1 MTVVRDYDAEFEEAA
16 RLIQIKRTKPSV
28 GQRVSDG
35 MGGQK
40 VWTGDRYVDSRSQAG
55 QSATA
60 RANDDEPPP
69 EDLDTPLNAWVRP
82 FVWRDPSTLP
92 RREWLYGRHYIRKF
106 ISATFAPGGVGKS
119 SLVGVEGM
127 AMASCKPLLGVRP
140 ERRLKVAY
148 WNGEDPMEE
157 TERRIGAAC
166 LNYGLGAGD
175 LEEWLFVG
183 SGRDMPLLIA
193 EQTAT
198 GTTILAPSVERV
210 LDTARE
216 FDLDVIIIDPFV
228 SSHAVTE
235 NDNNAIG
242 RVAAEWARI
251 ADKANVAVELVH
263 HVRKAHGP
271 EITVEDGRGAGS
283 LLAAVRSA
291 RVLNQMSKEEA
302 ERAGVERHRS
312 YFRVDNGKANL
323 APPPEG
329 SDWFQMIGV
338 DLDNGDGFNE
348 SDHVGVVTRW
358 SWPDPFDGVQAA
370 DLLAVQRKV
379 DAGVWREN
387 SQAKEWVGHAVAD
400 VLGLDLEDKAAKQKV
415 KALLARWLKE
425 GLLVKVMATDE
436 KSRERPVVEVGKWV
450 VL

>member
-1 MTVVRDYDAEFEEAA
+1 MSAVRDFDAEFNRSAEAMERKLRA
-16 RLIQIKRTKPSV
+16 APVRALRAV
-28 GQRVSDG
+28 DL
-35 MGGQK
+35 
-40 VWTGDRYVDSRSQAG
+40 GDPA
-55 QSATA
+55 
-60 RANDDEPPP
+60 PM
-69 EDLDTPLNAWVRP
+69 DTLPDALNAPLNALVRP
-82 FVWRDPSTLP
+82 FVWRDPASLP

-127 AMASCKPLLGVRP
+127 AMASCKPLLGTCP
-140 ERRLKVAY
+140 HQRLKVAY

-166 LNYGLGAGD
+166 LKYELGASD
-175 LEEWLFVG
+175 LEDWLFVG
-183 SGRDMPLLIA
+183 SGREMPLLIA
-193 EQTAT
+193 EQTPT
-198 GTTILAPSVERV
+198 GTTILAPNVERV

-216 FDLDVIIIDPFV
+216 FGLDVIIIDPFV
-228 SSHAVTE
+228 SCHAVTE

-251 ADKANVAVELVH
+251 AGKANVSVELVH

-271 EITVEDGRGAGS
+271 EITVEDGRGAGA

-338 DLDNGDGFNE
+338 DLENGDTFND

-358 SWPDPFDGVQAA
+358 SWPDPFDGVKAA
-370 DLLAVQRKV
+370 DLLAVQNKI
-379 DAGVWREN
+379 AGGLWREN
-387 SQAKEWVGHAVAD
+387 SQAKEWVGIAIAD
-400 VLGLDLEDKAAKQKV
+400 VLGLALDDRAAKAKV
-415 KALLARWLKE
+415 KGLLSRWLKE

-436 KSRERPVVEVGKWV
+436 KSRERPVVEVGKWCA
-450 VL
+450 LG

>member
-1 MTVVRDYDAEFEEAA
+1 MSNVRQLRVGMTDEEIDTWWDAEAGNPNRREILKAHLLE
-16 RLIQIKRTKPSV
+16 
-28 GQRVSDG
+28 
-35 MGGQK
+35 
-40 VWTGDRYVDSRSQAG
+40 GDP
-55 QSATA
+55 
-60 RANDDEPPP
+60 ANDGLEA
-69 EDLDTPLNAWVRP
+69 PLNAWVRP
-82 FVWRDPSTLP
+82 FVWRDPSSLP
-92 RREWLYGRHYIRKF
+92 RREWLYGRHYIRRF

-140 ERRLKVAY
+140 DQRLKVAY

-166 LNYGLGAGD
+166 LKYGLGADD
-175 LEEWLFVG
+175 LEDWLFVG
-183 SGRDMPLLIA
+183 SGRDMPLVIA

-198 GTTILAPSVERV
+198 GTTILAPNVERV

-216 FDLDVIIIDPFV
+216 FELDVIIIDPFV

-271 EITVEDGRGAGS
+271 EITVEDGRGAGA

-302 ERAGVERHRS
+302 VRAGVERHRS

-329 SDWFQMIGV
+329 SDWFQMVSV
-338 DLDNGDGFNE
+338 DLDNGDTFNE
-348 SDHVGVVTRW
+348 SDQVGVVTRW
-358 SWPDPFDGVQAA
+358 KWPDPFDGVKAA
-370 DLLAVQRKV
+370 DLLAVQKAV
-379 DAGVWREN
+379 DGGVWRE
-387 SQAKEWVGHAVAD
+387 SPLATAWVGNAVAE
-400 VLGLDLEDKAAKQKV
+400 VLGLDLGDKAAKQKI
-415 KALLARWLKE
+415 KALLATWIKTGALE
-425 GLLVKVMATDE
+425 
-436 KSRERPVVEVGKWV
+436 VVEVLDEHRKKRPSVQVGRWAEV
-450 VL
+450 V